1 MYAGLWA
8 AILSSALG
16 GTAIVATRFLSGAL
30 DPIAIGAVR
39 LMGGFLILMLLT
51 AGQTRRWPARPDW
64 AGVAGLGL
72 LFFGLFPILFNAALI
87 YTTAA
92 RGALALSTLPLLT
105 MTAAALL
112 RVEAMT
118 IRRTAGVLLAMAGVT
133 LALLSSLGD
142 APAGAWR
149 GDLIMIAAAGC
160 MALYN
165 VWSRPFV
172 ARSTAIAFAALG
184 MGCGATAL
192 CVLALATG
200 RASAL
205 TGLAGPQ
212 YLALGYLAFVGGALV
227 FYLWAFAL
235 GRTPPTLVAVSVAI
249 NPVTAGLLAVP
260 VLGEALS
267 GNLLLGLVA
276 VTAGIG
282 ITAWSGGLKNSP
294 QSC

>member
-30 DPIAIGAVR
+30 DPITIGAFR
-39 LMGGFLILMLLT
+39 FAGGFLVLMLLT
-51 AGQTRRWPARPDW
+51 VGQTKRWPARPDW

-72 LFFGLFPILFNAALI
+72 LFFGLFPVLFNAALI
-87 YTTAA
+87 YTTAG

-105 MTAAALL
+105 MSAAALI

-133 LALLSSLGD
+133 LALASSLGD
-142 APAGAWR
+142 APPGAWR
-149 GDLIMIAAAGC
+149 GDLIMIVAAGC

-172 ARSTAIAFAALG
+172 ARSTAIAFAASG
-184 MGCGATAL
+184 MGCGAGAL
-192 CVLALATG
+192 CVLALASG
-200 RASAL
+200 RTSAL
-205 TGLAGPQ
+205 AGLAGTQ
-212 YLALGYLAFVGGALV
+212 WLALAYLALVGGALV
-227 FYLWAFAL
+227 FFLWAFAL

-260 VLGEALS
+260 MLGEPLS
-267 GNLLLGLVA
+267 GNLLLGLIA

-282 ITAWSGGLKNSP
+282 VAAWNASSKKPS
-294 QSC
+294 